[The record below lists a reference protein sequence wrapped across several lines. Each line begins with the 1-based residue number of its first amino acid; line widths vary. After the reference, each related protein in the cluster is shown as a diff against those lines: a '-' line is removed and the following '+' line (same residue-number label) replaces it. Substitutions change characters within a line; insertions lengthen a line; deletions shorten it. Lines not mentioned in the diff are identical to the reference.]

1 MTNSPSLSLSISQF
15 PDAHLPKRI
24 VQDSR
29 AKNGRKNGEINRQ
42 KKNIYSED
50 ENEQQQ
56 GEWMQWIQNR
66 NPTNK
71 FLVGELYCSFAINCF
86 ALFSVC
92 CKWFRS
98 AIPFSGELHSHC
110 SDECAVDWMS
120 MRVIE
125 NAKCSQYIYCLAF
138 WIEWTAKCNETRA
151 HELTQKRKKNAHT
164 I

>member
-1 MTNSPSLSLSISQF
+1 
-15 PDAHLPKRI
+15 
-24 VQDSR
+24 
-29 AKNGRKNGEINRQ
+29 
-42 KKNIYSED
+42 
-50 ENEQQQ
+50 
-56 GEWMQWIQNR
+56 MQWIQNR

-71 FLVGELYCSFAINCF
+71 FLVGELHCSFAINCF

-138 WIEWTAKCNETRA
+138 WIEWTAKCNEKRA
-151 HELTQKRKKNAHT
+151 HELTQEKKKRTHNIDLHSMPRKFTSRKQCFHRKCT
-164 I
+164 EWKQEWELGKR